1 MTFLV
6 TFICG
11 SVFICHFSSD
21 SLALASYGFW
31 LLLAKSPKPA
41 RLLRLSISLLA
52 YISGVEFCFHGFSTR
67 RFSSFSA
74 FQDKFVLGPPLD
86 QGPQNFSWIDLQA
99 CGGAWHNFK
108 DLFTQSSAE
117 HCAQVT
123 FLRWQNLA
131 LCLSTSYEML
141 LLWAGLFT
149 LWWSFK
155 SRWEVGTILYLLFLT
170 ILQDEYY
177 YSAHV

>member
-1 MTFLV
+1 MIRFSIHMTFLV

-21 SLALASYGFW
+21 NLALASYGFW

-67 RFSSFSA
+67 RFSSSSA

-108 DLFTQSSAE
+108 DLFTPGSRSQQSTVRKWHSSDGRTWLSASLPHTRCSCSE
-117 HCAQVT
+117 
-123 FLRWQNLA
+123 LA
-131 LCLSTSYEML
+131 
-141 LLWAGLFT
+141 
-149 LWWSFK
+149 
-155 SRWEVGTILYLLFLT
+155 
-170 ILQDEYY
+170 
-177 YSAHV
+177 YSHSGGVSSLAEK